1 MKQCKW
7 LAMICAAMT
16 LAAANNG
23 FAQVKNFEGASV
35 YASTGYES
43 WSTDVSN
50 LSASSLYT
58 WDTFKPSAVPLN
70 IGFDYTWALGEKN
83 TLGIGVETNLL
94 KSSTTTGNQY
104 LSGAYSDSVSVQM
117 DSYYDISMAPG
128 FLISKDTLLYG
139 KLGYYS
145 VKVNADSEGYTQTGY
160 SYGFGAK
167 TLFNTGAG
175 SKNYYFFGELKSR
188 AGNTIKQ
195 TVSGS
200 SGYTFDMKAGGTSFL
215 MGVGMNF

>member
-1 MKQCKW
+1 MKSAKC
-7 LAMICAAMT
+7 LVMACAAIAVAT
-16 LAAANNG
+16 TTSG
-23 FAQVKNFEGASV
+23 FAQVKNFQGPSV

-43 WSTDVSN
+43 WSVEPSN
-50 LSASSLYT
+50 LSASSLVT

-117 DSYYDISMAPG
+117 DSYYDISIAPG

-139 KLGYYS
+139 KLGYFS

-160 SYGFGAK
+160 SYGIGAK
-167 TLFNTGAG
+167 TLFHTPYAG
-175 SKNYYFFGELKSR
+175 NNFYVFGELKSR

-195 TVSGS
+195 TTGS
-200 SGYTFDMKAGGTSFL
+200 YTFDMKAGGTSFL
-215 MGVGMNF
+215 VGVGMNF